1 MAFKT
6 VLWAACIMILAL
18 SACAAQP
25 VALTA
30 DEQAAFQKI
39 SEPLA
44 DNMLAGLNQKDYATF
59 SKNFD
64 EPMQSAMDEKQFNLL
79 LLQVTDK
86 IGEYQS
92 RQIVQMLR
100 ISELVQVTYLAQF
113 SQEKDVTIRITYEFT
128 GAHNVA
134 GLWFDSPT
142 LRRK

>member
-1 MAFKT
+1 MLKNN
-6 VLWAACIMILAL
+6 VLTICCILVIIL
-18 SACAAQP
+18 SACAPQP

-44 DNMLAGLNQKDYATF
+44 DNMLAGLNQKDYPTF

-64 EPMQSAMDEKQFNLL
+64 EPMQAAMDEKQFNLL
-79 LLQVTDK
+79 LIQVTDK
-86 IGEYQS
+86 IGAYQS
-92 RQIVQMLR
+92 RTIVQMLHV
-100 ISELVQVTYLAQF
+100 SELVQVTYLAQF
-113 SQEKDVTIRITYEFT
+113 SQEKDVTIRITYEYT

-142 LRRK
+142 LRSK